1 MATASLNLKLDYKQ
15 VLELAKQLSEEDKL
29 RLKDELISEF
39 NKTKLKYFQNL
50 FSCEESELL
59 TMDEIQAEVNELRRE
74 RYEAR
79 RKDKSHC

>member
-15 VLELAKQLSEEDKL
+15 VLELAKQLSDEDKL
-29 RLKDELISEF
+29 RLKDELISES
-39 NKTKLKYFQNL
+39 NKTKLQYFQNL

>member
-15 VLELAKQLSEEDKL
+15 VLELAKQLSDEDKL
-29 RLKDELISEF
+29 RLKDELISES

-59 TMDEIQAEVNELRRE
+59 TMDEIQAEVNELRRK